1 VTARRPVDTAAVPAP
16 TPRTPRARVTTAP
29 ASVARPIVV
38 STSAAQTT
46 LFRDSRALD
55 DRINDDGRTASA
67 EATAAAS
74 RPLHRAPFAPLRAR
88 ARAPSS
94 TYLSPIISARPCALA
109 ALSQRSSA
117 RVVVVVVD
125 RASLDDRTSFVPSIT
140 VAGDG
145 SAATSTADDD
155 AQHDDHMMRCGAQ
168 CRHKTPPRRRMPGKR
183 ARGED
188 DARGRRWPEALVV
201 THDGARDG
209 GAAACHACAEHGDA
223 EDLAAWLFAPLDA
236 EAFAREC
243 VDRQVVHFKRTNARA
258 RFDGWFGLAD
268 VEALARLG
276 TCAYGTDVDVTSY
289 VNGVRRTH
297 NHNDRAMDGDGDCGR
312 VGAGAS
318 GGGGGGEEA
327 RDVIIDA
334 DALMRRFREDKCSL
348 RVLHPQTRHDGMWKI
363 LATLETFFGCATGC
377 NVYCTPPNSQGFAPH
392 YDDIDAFVCQIEGE
406 KRWRVYE
413 PLEDEQYPRVSSKNF
428 TQEEIMHQR
437 VLFDGVLSAGDV
449 LYMPRGAIHQAECS
463 RGDELSVHATIS
475 TNQLNAPADLLEMSV
490 GDMLQDFINTEKE
503 CRKSLPRT
511 FLRDQWAQDGTEAG
525 DAVKRVVEFQREFLR
540 RMTNGDEYI
549 KEARNRLGARL
560 MLQRLPP
567 PPSHFAKSPSYTGPD
582 AARKMLEK
590 APPRV
595 TLQLSG
601 AQRVCVFDD
610 RLAVCHIFDNA
621 RDASHRLITTHDVA
635 TASSSTAKS
644 IDDENVPGYAYFD
657 ARDGQ
662 FLDLLLDTAED
673 AFIDVQD
680 LATEYMNDK
689 SDDGSDDDAP
699 VDDRDVG
706 HFVRV
711 AARLVARRVLALERA

>member
-1 VTARRPVDTAAVPAP
+1 MPGKRK
-16 TPRTPRARVTTAP
+16 RAR
-29 ASVARPIVV
+29 
-38 STSAAQTT
+38 
-46 LFRDSRALD
+46 D
-55 DRINDDGRTASA
+55 
-67 EATAAAS
+67 
-74 RPLHRAPFAPLRAR
+74 
-88 ARAPSS
+88 
-94 TYLSPIISARPCALA
+94 
-109 ALSQRSSA
+109 
-117 RVVVVVVD
+117 
-125 RASLDDRTSFVPSIT
+125 
-140 VAGDG
+140 
-145 SAATSTADDD
+145 ADDD
-155 AQHDDHMMRCGAQ
+155 AD
-168 CRHKTPPRRRMPGKR
+168 R
-183 ARGED
+183 AR
-188 DARGRRWPEALVV
+188 RRWPEALVV

-236 EAFAREC
+236 ETFAREC
-243 VDRQVVHFKRTNARA
+243 VDRRVVHFKRTNARA
-258 RFDGWFGLAD
+258 RFDGWFALAD
-268 VEALARLG
+268 VEALARMG

-297 NHNDRAMDGDGDCGR
+297 NHNDRANDGDDDDGCHR
-312 VGAGAS
+312 VGAGAG

-327 RDVIIDA
+327 RDGIVDA

-463 RGDELSVHATIS
+463 TGDEPSVHATIS

-490 GDMLQDFINTEKE
+490 GDMLQDFINTEDE

-525 DAVKRVVEFQREFLR
+525 DAVERVVELQREFLR
-540 RMTNGDEYI
+540 RRMKNGDEYI

-567 PPSHFAKSPSYTGPD
+567 PPSHFAKSPSHTGPA

-601 AQRVCVFDD
+601 AQRVCAFGD

-644 IDDENVPGYAYFD
+644 IDVDENVPGYAYFD

-662 FLDLLLDTAED
+662 FLDLLLDAAED
-673 AFIDVQD
+673 AFVDVQD
-680 LATEYMNDK
+680 LAAEYIMNNN
-689 SDDGSDDDAP
+689 DDAESDDDDDDDGGSD
-699 VDDRDVG
+699 DDRDVG

-711 AARLVARRVLALERA
+711 AARLVACGVLAVERAAV